1 MASRQTADLHCF
13 LHYYAHFHDRA
24 TKFTSARCS
33 MFGSRD
39 SSPPPTMGRKRMRST
54 HNNQQ
59 AIGTSMSTSS
69 AKSSQRKS
77 NLRAASALLCVAA
90 LAVLSVS
97 DKPEALWRR
106 NLLGD
111 GSNTTSTTSTSVRPY
126 NRDTVLST
134 QRNYFSHSLMFL
146 IFDPQTAEIRTYM
159 KDSSKR
165 YYEHVRSH
173 WPTYLLS
180 RALFQNFPDRF
191 VQNAPPFQLLFTSY
205 DLPPVDG
212 PCLRAGKSE
221 RCQSDTYAPIITFGS
236 APKDSTILPSLV
248 QFPLTTFASCLVKE
262 ECFQLRDVDGDAE
275 QPELEWDDL
284 IPQIVWR
291 GSDFA
296 TAPSMGYNKWLPG
309 SVFRDEV
316 DPARQSREEVVD
328 GLMSVLD
335 RMTPRWRAVTRS
347 VTAQFDIEQE
357 REKTGGEKER
367 RSNPLPFID
376 AKFVIDRSNQLNKYE
391 ALHDAFLEKGIEIST
406 EERMDESDLKR
417 YKCKCGYAWP
427 P

>member
-1 MASRQTADLHCF
+1 MFDAIDV
-13 LHYYAHFHDRA
+13 RA
-24 TKFTSARCS
+24 
-33 MFGSRD
+33 
-39 SSPPPTMGRKRMRST
+39 PPPTMGRKRTRT
-54 HNNQQ
+54 HNNQE
-59 AIGTSMSTSS
+59 AIGTSMNS

-77 NLRAASALLCVAA
+77 SLRAASALSIAA

-97 DKPEALWRR
+97 DQPVHLRSR
-106 NLLGD
+106 NLLSD
-111 GSNTTSTTSTSVRPY
+111 DSNSTSSTTNSIRPY
-126 NRDTVLST
+126 SYETVLST

-146 IFDPQTAEIRTYM
+146 IFDPQTAEIKTYM

-165 YYEHVRSH
+165 FYEHVRSH

-205 DLPPVDG
+205 DLPPVER

-236 APKDSTILPSLV
+236 APKDPTILPSLV
-248 QFPLTTFASCLVKE
+248 QFPLTSFAGCLVKE
-262 ECFQLRDVDGDAE
+262 QCFQLRDVDNGE
-275 QPELEWDDL
+275 KEHPELEWDDL

-291 GSDFA
+291 GSDFS

-316 DPARQSREEVVD
+316 DPTRQSREEVVD

-347 VTAQFDIEQE
+347 VTEQLDIEQE
-357 REKTGGEKER
+357 RVKTGGEKEGK
-367 RSNPLPFID
+367 SNRLPFID

-417 YKCKCGYAWP
+417 YKCKCSYT
-427 P
+427 